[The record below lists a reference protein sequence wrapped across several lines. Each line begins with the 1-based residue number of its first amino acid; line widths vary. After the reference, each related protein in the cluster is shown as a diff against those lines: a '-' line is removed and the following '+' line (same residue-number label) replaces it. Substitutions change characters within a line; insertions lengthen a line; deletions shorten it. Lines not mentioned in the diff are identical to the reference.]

1 MSVVRKIVLRAATD
15 TQSSRALRAAVRD
28 CTYIKASSIIALRQ
42 SRGLRLNTKAGQAL
56 MRHINRT
63 RLHMLYSRAQVG
75 GRAAWMGLRRRVSE
89 AQSHPLVVA
98 RKQRL
103 VALRQ
108 RYFLRRRN
116 DSNTAVASN
125 IRKESN
131 GVRENEVTTISQAWQ
146 KYGWLAI
153 GTHFSVYFATLAGL
167 TFGMKNGFL
176 GSDEKAQRKAV
187 QSIARKIDGYVPD
200 VVVHTI
206 TSSPTWGAFAHAW
219 VTAKFTEPPRL
230 AVTFFLVPRLYAL
243 RSLLPTLWTFFFRL
257 SH

>member
-1 MSVVRKIVLRAATD
+1 MSAVRKIVLRAATD

-75 GRAAWMGLRRRVSE
+75 GRAAWMGLRRRVFE

-116 DSNTAVASN
+116 DSNTAAAARRPRRGAAAARGSAP
-125 IRKESN
+125 S
-131 GVRENEVTTISQAWQ
+131 REGPPAPQA
-146 KYGWLAI
+146 LAHVERI
-153 GTHFSVYFATLAGL
+153 
-167 TFGMKNGFL
+167 
-176 GSDEKAQRKAV
+176 
-187 QSIARKIDGYVPD
+187 
-200 VVVHTI
+200 
-206 TSSPTWGAFAHAW
+206 
-219 VTAKFTEPPRL
+219 
-230 AVTFFLVPRLYAL
+230 
-243 RSLLPTLWTFFFRL
+243 FFR
-257 SH
+257 